1 MTDGQVEAI
10 GQPAGIRASDLI
22 AGQLKQLR
30 ARRKLT
36 VKDLAA
42 RCQDLGGTEL
52 TANVLTNIEV
62 RRRDVSADELLLL
75 ALALDVAPIHLL
87 TPPPDATTGLAVTP
101 DVVADPEAAA
111 LWIRGDAALLPSRA
125 TAYLQYAA
133 ERAGPAGR
141 GTSDHAAAVLRA
153 RAAGLAAQYETEAQH
168 FLTKVRQQ
176 VTDLVDYLHDSVT
189 SGVPT
194 DDLADVLES
203 VKLRVQ
209 PTPAAL
215 TATTHPEPAHRSR

>member
-1 MTDGQVEAI
+1 MTDDQVGAVGQV
-10 GQPAGIRASDLI
+10 AGIRASDLI
-22 AGQLKQLR
+22 AAQVKQLR
-30 ARRKLT
+30 ARRNLT
-36 VKDLAA
+36 VKELAA
-42 RCQDLGGTEL
+42 RCQEIGGRDM

-75 ALALDVAPIHLL
+75 ALALDVAPVHLL
-87 TPPPDATTGLAVTP
+87 TPAPGATSGLAVTA
-101 DVVADPEAAA
+101 DVVADPETAA

-125 TAYLQYAA
+125 TAYLEYAA
-133 ERAGPAGR
+133 ERAGPAVR

-189 SGVPT
+189 SGVPS

-209 PTPAAL
+209 PSPSAL
-215 TATTHPEPAHRSR
+215 APSADPGGRRESR

>member
-1 MTDGQVEAI
+1 MTDAQVEAI
-10 GQPAGIRASDLI
+10 GQSAGIRASDLI

-42 RCQDLGGTEL
+42 RCQELGGTEL

-87 TPPPDATTGLAVTP
+87 TPPPDAATGLAVTP

-111 LWIRGDAALLPSRA
+111 LWVRGDAALLPSRA
-125 TAYLQYAA
+125 AAYLEYAA
-133 ERAGPAGR
+133 ERAGPTGR
-141 GTSDHAAAVLRA
+141 GSSDHAAAVLRA
-153 RAAGLAAQYETEAQH
+153 RTAGLAAQYETEAQH

-215 TATTHPEPAHRSR
+215 TATTHTEPAHRSR

>member
-1 MTDGQVEAI
+1 MTNVQVEAV
-10 GQPAGIRASDLI
+10 GHPAGIRASDLI
-22 AGQLKQLR
+22 AAQMKQLR
-30 ARRKLT
+30 ALRNLT
-36 VKDLAA
+36 VKELGA
-42 RCQDLGGTEL
+42 RCQELGAIEL

-62 RRRDVSADELLLL
+62 RRRDVSADELLVL
-75 ALALDVAPIHLL
+75 ALALDVAPTHLL
-87 TPPPDATTGLAVTP
+87 TPPSGATTGLAVTP
-101 DVVADPEAAA
+101 DVVADAETAA

-125 TAYLQYAA
+125 TPYLEYAA

-189 SGVPT
+189 SGVPA

-209 PTPAAL
+209 PSPAELAPSP
-215 TATTHPEPAHRSR
+215 HPGVNARSR

>member
-1 MTDGQVEAI
+1 MTDDQVGAVGQV
-10 GQPAGIRASDLI
+10 AGFRASDLI
-22 AGQLKQLR
+22 ASQLKQLR
-30 ARRKLT
+30 ARRNLT
-36 VKDLAA
+36 VKELAA
-42 RCQDLGGTEL
+42 RCQEIGGRDM

-75 ALALDVAPIHLL
+75 ALALDVAPVHLL
-87 TPPPDATTGLAVTP
+87 TPAPGATGGLAVTA

-125 TAYLQYAA
+125 TAYLEYAA

-176 VTDLVDYLHDSVT
+176 VTDLVHYLHDSVT
-189 SGVPT
+189 SGVPS

-209 PTPAAL
+209 PSPSAL
-215 TATTHPEPAHRSR
+215 TPSTHPGGRRESR